1 MFKGYY
7 FDKNHQPS
15 PSNTKSTTA
24 GNGENET
31 EGQNTGKPNANYG
44 YRDTSG
50 AKYTG
55 KPNILPPNNQ

>member
-24 GNGENET
+24 GNNENDT
-31 EGQNTGKPNANYG
+31 EGQLGKPNPSYG
-44 YRDTSG
+44 YRDNAG
-50 AKYTG
+50 AKYAG
-55 KPNILPPNNQ
+55 KSNILPPNNQ